1 MTRRGTEKPTEAH
14 RPRKRRQFG
23 LAEKVL
29 IGLVLGLGVGVFFGE
44 MAGFLKIAGDGF
56 IMLLQMTVIPYI
68 MVSLITALGRLTI
81 DDTKALGLKAG
92 GVLLVLWGIGLTVV
106 LLTPLAFPDWPSAS
120 FFSTSQVEEAE
131 PVNFLQLYIPANPFF
146 SLANAIVPAI
156 VVFSVLIGLA
166 LTSVNNKEAL
176 LAPLSAV
183 ADALMGVAGFV
194 AKLAPY
200 GIFALTASAAGTI
213 DIEELSRL
221 QVYVVIYIAMSLI
234 LSFWVLPGLVA
245 TITPLRHGDIIRTFR
260 GPLIAAFATGNV
272 LILLPILAADSKKLL
287 EESAQHQDKREETEA
302 ESSVDVL
309 VPAAFNF
316 PTLGLVLSLMF
327 VLFAGWYIGASVPA
341 SQYPAFS
348 LAGLASLFGS
358 TVIAIP
364 FLLDLLELPQ
374 DLFQVFVTVDVLG
387 SRFGTLLAAMHIV
400 TIALIGSFALQ
411 GRTRVRWLPLARFA
425 GISVAMV
432 AVALVGIR
440 AFYSYLVVA
449 PYTKDEA
456 LKDVH
461 LIVNRQP
468 STVHTEFPA
477 WLAHPRA
484 VSADHGTGWPASGH
498 ASLAEIES
506 RGVLRVC
513 YSPND
518 YPSAFFNEEVPPEL
532 VGFDIE
538 MAHRFALRMGLSLE
552 FIPTDTEE
560 EAAQRLDAGAC
571 DVLFS
576 SIPVSEGRAK
586 LFALTSPIYTSSI
599 GLIVRDHRRDEFQT
613 WEAVR
618 EQGVSLRIAIP
629 GASGTIARARAWLP
643 QAVLLPIYGQDEQR
657 RLLESGGADVD
668 AIAALSEEGAAW
680 TLLYPDFSLVV
691 PKPILFRPVGYGVA
705 DDNEEL
711 LEVFNAWLV
720 AMQSRGGVDELYKY
734 WMLGE
739 AAEREKPPRWSIMRD
754 VLHWVD

>member
-1 MTRRGTEKPTEAH
+1 MTRRGTEKPTEGNE
-14 RPRKRRQFG
+14 PRKRRRLG

-29 IGLVLGLGVGVFFGE
+29 IGLILGLVVGVFFGE

-81 DDTKALGLKAG
+81 DDTKSLGLKAG

-106 LLTPLAFPDWPSAS
+106 LLTPLALPEWPSAS

-183 ADALMGVAGFV
+183 ADALMGAAGFV
-194 AKLAPY
+194 ARLAPY

-221 QVYVVIYIAMSLI
+221 QVYVVIYIAMALI

-245 TITPLRHGDIIRTFR
+245 TVTPLRHGNIIRTFR

-287 EESAQHQDKREETEA
+287 EEYAQHQGKREETEG

-309 VPAAFNF
+309 IPAAFNF

-327 VLFAGWYIGASVPA
+327 VLFAGWYIGSSVPA

-374 DLFQVFVTVDVLG
+374 DLFQVFLTVDVVG

-411 GRTRVRWLPLARFA
+411 GRTRLRWLPLARFA
-425 GISVAMV
+425 GVSVALL
-432 AVALVGIR
+432 AAALVGIR
-440 AFYSYLVVA
+440 AFYSYVVVA
-449 PYTKDEA
+449 PYTKDQA
-456 LKDVH
+456 LKGLH
-461 LIVNRQP
+461 LLVNPQP
-468 STVHTEFPA
+468 ATVYTEDPA
-477 WLAHPRA
+477 WLDHPG
-484 VSADHGTGWPASGH
+484 SEPASVEQIK
-498 ASLAEIES
+498 A

-513 YSPND
+513 YSPGA
-518 YPSAFFNEEVPPEL
+518 YPSAFFNDAAPPEL

-538 MAHRFALRMGLSLE
+538 MAHRFARRIGLPIA
-552 FIPTDTEE
+552 FVPADTEE
-560 EAAQRLDAGAC
+560 EAAQRLNDGAC
-571 DVLFS
+571 DMFFS
-576 SIPVSEGRAK
+576 SIRVSAGRAEM
-586 LFALTSPIYTSSI
+586 FAMTVPIYTSSI
-599 GLIVRDHRRDEFQT
+599 GVIVKDHRRDEFRT
-613 WEAVR
+613 WDDAR

-629 GASGTIARARAWLP
+629 GASEAIASVRALLP
-643 QAVLLPIYGQDEQR
+643 DAVLLPIYGLEEQKR
-657 RLLESGGADVD
+657 ILESGAANVD
-668 AIAALSEEGAAW
+668 AIAGFSEEGAAW

-691 PKPILFRPVGYGVA
+691 PKPILFHPIGYAVA
-705 DDNEEL
+705 RHNDKL
-711 LEVFNAWLV
+711 LRVLNAWLL
-720 AMQSRGGVDELYKY
+720 AEKSGGTVDEEYRY

-739 AAEREKPPRWSIMRD
+739 AAKADKPPRWSIIRD
-754 VLHWVD
+754 VLHWVE